1 MPAAA
6 RRPPT
11 GEASASGRSPAIG
24 SGCNPPKKYARFACF
39 VSQIRIVTG
48 AAVPYNDRRTMW
60 NTKEAR
66 LRDEL
71 Y

>member
-1 MPAAA
+1 MV
-6 RRPPT
+6 PPT
-11 GEASASGRSPAIG
+11 GEAIG
-24 SGCNPPKKYARFACF
+24 HGCNPPKKYARFACF